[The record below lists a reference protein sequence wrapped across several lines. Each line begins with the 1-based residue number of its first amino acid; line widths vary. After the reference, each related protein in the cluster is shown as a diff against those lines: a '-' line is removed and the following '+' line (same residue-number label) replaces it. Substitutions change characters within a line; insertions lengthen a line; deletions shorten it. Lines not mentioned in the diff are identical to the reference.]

1 LAQKKQIRLKKTK
14 PKKDK
19 KQILIKI
26 IVKKIFTD
34 AQTSAFN
41 GLFSYLSKITPYLE
55 SVGEHNF
62 VPLDFYNN
70 LVEKLNRPRKPDVLE
85 LSFPIRFVDLE
96 KNNGINEFFA
106 CFNYFDES
114 FKV

>member
-1 LAQKKQIRLKKTK
+1 L
-14 PKKDK
+14 
-19 KQILIKI
+19 
-26 IVKKIFTD
+26 TD

-41 GLFSYLSKITPYLE
+41 GLFSSLSKITPYLE